1 MAPELV
7 SPLCRETSQLRGPQF
22 YQLLV
27 AEVLSGAG
35 GFARCGPRVGYWEA
49 LEEPAA
55 MGSTPCET
63 PGYCVCPRPAETP
76 GNADGRGPASAH
88 ELAVPQGH

>member
-7 SPLCRETSQLRGPQF
+7 SPLCRETSQPRGPQF

-35 GFARCGPRVGYWEA
+35 RFACCDLRVGYGEA
-49 LEEPAA
+49 LEEPPA

-63 PGYCVCPRPAETP
+63 HGVARVSSSSRDTGLSCH
-76 GNADGRGPASAH
+76 S
-88 ELAVPQGH
+88 